1 MIGNL
6 RYAASLF
13 PVRLCPIYVSGA
25 CCEAVIRVSLA
36 KFWIMDKSWVIGRTK
51 FDMVMAKRSKN
62 KIYEEPIVDV
72 LVNAMQVV
80 LVDLPSTAEV
90 LNLHV
95 LHFQEVEAVHISV
108 VVSSISDS
116 QGHSAGG
123 LAMG

>member
-1 MIGNL
+1 
-6 RYAASLF
+6 
-13 PVRLCPIYVSGA
+13 
-25 CCEAVIRVSLA
+25 
-36 KFWIMDKSWVIGRTK
+36 
-51 FDMVMAKRSKN
+51 MAKRSKN